1 MQGACLLRVSIL
13 RSLQSWSV
21 RISPS
26 LYNKF
31 YVLLLP
37 YCGRIVKNTRQME
50 NFSGCGGCGGCS
62 VNENSFPW
70 IISNSTLIEN
80 KYFSWIW
87 CQSHLWQSP
96 LTALVLPMAGAAQ
109 PKNFIV
115 KIRNYN
121 TMEPTGQ
128 QDWYWLRWGAGG
140 RALTSWFPWSTLTNP
155 ASTTTGWRPHL
166 GFSRRSNRNPSI
178 CFLTIRLPEL
188 FGWKIGNKIYLRW

>member
-1 MQGACLLRVSIL
+1 MVGDWSWVSHRTILCARLRQLQLYSSMQGACLLRVSIL

-26 LYNKF
+26 LYNNF
-31 YVLLLP
+31 YILLLP
-37 YCGRIVKNTRQME
+37 YCGRIVKHTRQME

-62 VNENSFPW
+62 VNENIFPW
-70 IISNSTLIEN
+70 IISNSTLIDN

-109 PKNFIV
+109 PKHFIV

-121 TMEPTGQ
+121 
-128 QDWYWLRWGAGG
+128 
-140 RALTSWFPWSTLTNP
+140 
-155 ASTTTGWRPHL
+155 
-166 GFSRRSNRNPSI
+166 SNYNYS
-178 CFLTIRLPEL
+178 
-188 FGWKIGNKIYLRW
+188 

>member
-26 LYNKF
+26 LYNNF

-50 NFSGCGGCGGCS
+50 NFSGGGGCGGCS

-70 IISNSTLIEN
+70 IISNSTLIDN

-87 CQSHLWQSP
+87 CQSHLWQPPS
-96 LTALVLPMAGAAQ
+96 TALVLPMAGAAQ
-109 PKNFIV
+109 PKDFIV

-121 TMEPTGQ
+121 TMAPTGQ

-140 RALTSWFPWSTLTNP
+140 RAPTSWFPWSTLSNP

-166 GFSRRSNRNPSI
+166 GFSRGSKE
-178 CFLTIRLPEL
+178 EL
-188 FGWKIGNKIYLRW
+188 DVCKAGSRKARYFGLEVGKAGSRMG

>member
-1 MQGACLLRVSIL
+1 MCETPSVAVVIIDAGSLFAEGLDLEIAAILVSKN
-13 RSLQSWSV
+13 QSKSIQQFLCPV
-21 RISPS
+21 IA
-26 LYNKF
+26 
-31 YVLLLP
+31 VLW
-37 YCGRIVKNTRQME
+37 KNCE
-50 NFSGCGGCGGCS
+50 N
-62 VNENSFPW
+62 
-70 IISNSTLIEN
+70 
-80 KYFSWIW
+80 W

-121 TMEPTGQ
+121 TMAPTGQ
-128 QDWYWLRWGAGG
+128 HDWYWLRWGAGG

-166 GFSRRSNRNPSI
+166 GSSRRSNRNPSI

-188 FGWKIGNKIYLRW
+188 FG

>member
-1 MQGACLLRVSIL
+1 M
-13 RSLQSWSV
+13 SV
-21 RISPS
+21 AQDKTS
-26 LYNKF
+26 LYNNI

-37 YCGRIVKNTRQME
+37 YCGRIVNITRQME
-50 NFSGCGGCGGCS
+50 NFSWGGGGS
-62 VNENSFPW
+62 VNENSFPR
-70 IISNSTLIEN
+70 IISNSTLIDN

-87 CQSHLWQSP
+87 CQSHLWQPPS
-96 LTALVLPMAGAAQ
+96 TALVLPMAGSAQ

-121 TMEPTGQ
+121 TMAPTGQ

-166 GFSRRSNRNPSI
+166 GSSNRNPSI
-178 CFLTIRLPEL
+178 CFLTKRLPEL
-188 FGWKIGNKIYLRW
+188 FSWKIGNKIYLRW